1 MSHEVRLDDYPLTC
15 NKEKIESEY
24 NAAARIAGRAE
35 GSSGLC
41 KKIRWNNLATPLESR
56 EAAEKWIDD
65 HDNGWYD
72 QLAVTYY
79 DYGNIDISSSAKFRD
94 LEKRLHT
101 EQEKAK
107 KKESE
112 LYPATLTSE
121 FIGCKSC
128 GSRLKRVLLKKNTC
142 PVCGTDLR
150 PKIILKS
157 LCSSEEKIKK
167 LKNEYSLC
175 EQKAKEKMKK
185 KASVR
190 WLVKVE
196 WHE

>member
-1 MSHEVRLDDYPLTC
+1 MSHVVRLEDYPLTC
-15 NKEKIESEY
+15 NKKKVEDEY

-35 GSSGLC
+35 GSSGLG
-41 KKIRWNNLATPLESR
+41 KRIRWNNLATPLENR

-65 HDNGWYD
+65 HDDGWYD

-79 DYGNIDISSSAKFRD
+79 DYRDVDISSAKLRD
-94 LEKRLHT
+94 LAKRLHA
-101 EQEKAK
+101 EQKKAER
-107 KKESE
+107 KESE

-121 FIGCKSC
+121 FIGCKGC
-128 GSRLKRVLLKKNTC
+128 GSRLKRVLLKKNVC
-142 PVCGTDLR
+142 PVCGADLR
-150 PKIILKS
+150 PETTLKS
-157 LCSSEEKIKK
+157 IRSSAEKVKK

-175 EQKAKEKMKK
+175 EKATKEKLKK
-185 KASVR
+185 KVSVR

>member
-1 MSHEVRLDDYPLTC
+1 MSHVVCMDDYPITC
-15 NKEKIESEY
+15 NRKEVEAEY
-24 NAAARIAGRAE
+24 NEAARIAGRQE
-35 GSSGLC
+35 GSSGLG
-41 KKIRWNNLATPLESR
+41 KKIRWNELATPLENR
-56 EAAEKWIDD
+56 EAAEQWIRE

-79 DYGNIDISSSAKFRD
+79 DYGNVSSTKLRD
-94 LEKRLHT
+94 LEKRIRA
-101 EQEKAK
+101 EQEKVE
-107 KKESE
+107 KKEKA

-121 FIGCKSC
+121 FIGCKCC

-150 PKIILKS
+150 PEIILKS
-157 LCSSEEKIKK
+157 LCSSEEKVKK
-167 LKNEYSLC
+167 LKREYSLC
-175 EQKAKEKMKK
+175 EQKMKEKMKK

>member
-1 MSHEVRLDDYPLTC
+1 MSHEVRLNDYPLTC
-15 NKEKIESEY
+15 NKEKIEAEY
-24 NAAARIAGRAE
+24 NAAARIAGRQE
-35 GSSGLC
+35 GSSGLG

-79 DYGNIDISSSAKFRD
+79 DYGNIESSAKFRD

-101 EQEKAK
+101 EWEKVK
-107 KKESE
+107 KKKSE

-121 FIGCKSC
+121 FIGCKDC
-128 GSRLKRVLLKKNTC
+128 GSRLKRVLLKKNVC
-142 PVCGTDLR
+142 PVCGADLR
-150 PKIILKS
+150 PETTLKS
-157 LCSSEEKIKK
+157 IRSSVEKVKQLKKEYVLYEKK
-167 LKNEYSLC
+167 LEERK
-175 EQKAKEKMKK
+175 KK